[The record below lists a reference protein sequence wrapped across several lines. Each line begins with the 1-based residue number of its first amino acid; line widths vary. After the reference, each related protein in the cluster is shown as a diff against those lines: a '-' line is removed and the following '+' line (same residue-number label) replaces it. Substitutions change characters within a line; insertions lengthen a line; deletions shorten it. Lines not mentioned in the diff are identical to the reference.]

1 MLFRLRGVQIPAH
14 SISIKT
20 SFSISTLWFSVM
32 MTASRR
38 GVKAWQTKKKK
49 EEKQAKIQAQVPN
62 PEGASLTLD
71 EGGSF
76 VDRCTSECISSKALE
91 GCALLLCR
99 CDAACFSGGRV
110 GQRGLLDL
118 STGSLV
124 RREAWPLVWSV
135 NRERSGS
142 SELPWLY
149 RAEILM
155 LELRDSRLSQFWTR
169 ASCDQLYK
177 CWLSRRRITGA
188 EQPGVY
194 CLPRARE
201 RERERQKCKAAKVQ
215 KFLIHPCICGVLP
228 SCIMIKKKKPL
239 KRCSSLSRQFT
250 AEIWILPCVSC
261 SVFFFLLPC
270 FQLVCLARRS
280 SQHLTVLIFQVNTTV
295 PPEGRTDAT
304 PNSSDTLLETRLNR

>member
-49 EEKQAKIQAQVPN
+49 EEKQAKIQAQAPN

-91 GCALLLCR
+91 GCALLLRR

-149 RAEILM
+149 RAEMLM

-228 SCIMIKKKKPL
+228 SCIMIKKKTSEKMLFTESPVHSWNL
-239 KRCSSLSRQFT
+239 DSSMCILFGIFFSASMLPISLPGTQVLT
-250 AEIWILPCVSC
+250 ASYCVNIS
-261 SVFFFLLPC
+261 
-270 FQLVCLARRS
+270 
-280 SQHLTVLIFQVNTTV
+280 
-295 PPEGRTDAT
+295 GKY
-304 PNSSDTLLETRLNR
+304 NSPAWR

>member
-20 SFSISTLWFSVM
+20 SFSISTLWFSVR

-49 EEKQAKIQAQVPN
+49 KEKQAKIQAQVPN

-91 GCALLLCR
+91 GCALLLRR

-149 RAEILM
+149 GCRDVDAGAQRQPAESVLDASLM
-155 LELRDSRLSQFWTR
+155 WPALQMLIESSKDYRCWAAWCLLFTQSQ
-169 ASCDQLYK
+169 
-177 CWLSRRRITGA
+177 
-188 EQPGVY
+188 
-194 CLPRARE
+194 RE

-215 KFLIHPCICGVLP
+215 KFIHPCICGVLP
-228 SCIMIKKKKPL
+228 SCIMIKKKTL
-239 KRCSSLSRQFT
+239 KRCSSLSCQFT

-304 PNSSDTLLETRLNR
+304 PNSSDTRLNR

>member
-49 EEKQAKIQAQVPN
+49 EEKQAKIQAQAPN

-76 VDRCTSECISSKALE
+76 VDSCTSECISSKALE
-91 GCALLLCR
+91 GCALLLRR

-228 SCIMIKKKKPL
+228 SCIMIKKKNLWKDALHSVASSQL
-239 KRCSSLSRQFT
+239 KSGFFHVYPVQY
-250 AEIWILPCVSC
+250 
-261 SVFFFLLPC
+261 FFFC
-270 FQLVCLARRS
+270 FHAS
-280 SQHLTVLIFQVNTTV
+280 N
-295 PPEGRTDAT
+295 
-304 PNSSDTLLETRLNR
+304 

>member
-49 EEKQAKIQAQVPN
+49 EEKQAKIQAQAPN

-91 GCALLLCR
+91 GCALLLRR

-149 RAEILM
+149 RAEMLM

-228 SCIMIKKKKPL
+228 SCIMIKKKTPEKMLFTQSPVHSWNL
-239 KRCSSLSRQFT
+239 DSSMC
-250 AEIWILPCVSC
+250 IL
-261 SVFFFLLPC
+261 FGIFFLLPC

>member
-49 EEKQAKIQAQVPN
+49 KEKQAKIQAQAPN

-76 VDRCTSECISSKALE
+76 VDRCSSECISSKALE
-91 GCALLLCR
+91 GCALLLRR

-149 RAEILM
+149 GHRDVDAGAQRQPAESVLDASPMWPALQM
-155 LELRDSRLSQFWTR
+155 LIESSKDYRCWAAWCLLFTQSQR
-169 ASCDQLYK
+169 E
-177 CWLSRRRITGA
+177 GEA
-188 EQPGVY
+188 EVQSSY
-194 CLPRARE
+194 T
-201 RERERQKCKAAKVQ
+201 VQ
-215 KFLIHPCICGVLP
+215 KFLIHPCIFGVFP
-228 SCIMIKKKKPL
+228 SCIMIKKKPWKDAP
-239 KRCSSLSRQFT
+239 
-250 AEIWILPCVSC
+250 C
-261 SVFFFLLPC
+261 SVASSQLKSGFFHVYPVQYFFFY
-270 FQLVCLARRS
+270 FHAS
-280 SQHLTVLIFQVNTTV
+280 S
-295 PPEGRTDAT
+295 
-304 PNSSDTLLETRLNR
+304 